1 MSRLLDKL
9 NETSIEKRSS
19 NLTKKLNKK
28 TCLTNQL
35 DSAKYKR
42 NNLRKKNEKVI
53 HKQSRQKYP
62 YVLLFHSIS
71 SFFLNYFVVYL
82 FVCFLFKIYF
92 ILFVF
97 FHYHTILFFIIVLF
111 FKFLYPILL
120 LFFCSESI
128 FLLS

>member
-9 NETSIEKRSS
+9 KETSIEKRSS

-42 NNLRKKNEKVI
+42 NNLRKKMIQNEKVI

-62 YVLLFHSIS
+62 YLI
-71 SFFLNYFVVYL
+71 
-82 FVCFLFKIYF
+82 KIKYRNS
-92 ILFVF
+92 V
-97 FHYHTILFFIIVLF
+97 
-111 FKFLYPILL
+111 KFEFMI
-120 LFFCSESI
+120 
-128 FLLS
+128 